1 MIHQGQDCGK
11 MCQPWGKAWVDIQLL
26 VGLLELQM
34 VLQVQGQRLQENWQE
49 EEVGVQRQER
59 KCGP

>member
-1 MIHQGQDCGK
+1 

-34 VLQVQGQRLQENWQE
+34 VQGQSLQE
-49 EEVGVQRQER
+49 
-59 KCGP
+59 K

>member
-1 MIHQGQDCGK
+1 

-34 VLQVQGQRLQENWQE
+34 VLQVQGQRLQE
-49 EEVGVQRQER
+49 
-59 KCGP
+59 K

>member
-34 VLQVQGQRLQENWQE
+34 VLQVQGQTLQEN
-49 EEVGVQRQER
+49 
-59 KCGP
+59 

>member
-1 MIHQGQDCGK
+1 

-34 VLQVQGQRLQENWQE
+34 VQGQRLQE
-49 EEVGVQRQER
+49 
-59 KCGP
+59 K